1 MVSDAMELEDRVR
14 LGLSFN
20 RARGWRQGLTRRL
33 KQQMGYPLAV
43 FQSNSGEK
51 GTVAPGRDKVSSEHV
66 CRPKGRSR
74 GRRMDF

>member
-20 RARGWRQGLTRRL
+20 RARGRRQGLTRWL

-43 FQSNSGEK
+43 FQCNSGEK
-51 GTVAPGRDKVSSEHV
+51 GTVAPGRDKVSSEKGEHV
-66 CRPKGRSR
+66 CRPKGRI
-74 GRRMDF
+74 